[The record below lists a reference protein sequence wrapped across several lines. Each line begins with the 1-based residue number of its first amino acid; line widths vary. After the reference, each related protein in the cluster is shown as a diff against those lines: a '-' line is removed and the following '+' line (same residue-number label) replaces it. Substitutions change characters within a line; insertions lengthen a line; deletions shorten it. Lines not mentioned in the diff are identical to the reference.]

1 MIFTGETGK
10 RKFCI
15 LIGRVR
21 VSLYSV
27 FVVLLANLIVVIV
40 LIAVL
45 LTVGIVTEKR

>member
-1 MIFTGETGK
+1 VIFTGETGK

-27 FVVLLANLIVVIV
+27 FVVLLANLIVVV

>member
-1 MIFTGETGK
+1 MIFTGKMEK

-15 LIGRVR
+15 LIWKGSI
-21 VSLYSV
+21 SLYSV
-27 FVVLLANLIVVIV
+27 FVVLLANLIVVV